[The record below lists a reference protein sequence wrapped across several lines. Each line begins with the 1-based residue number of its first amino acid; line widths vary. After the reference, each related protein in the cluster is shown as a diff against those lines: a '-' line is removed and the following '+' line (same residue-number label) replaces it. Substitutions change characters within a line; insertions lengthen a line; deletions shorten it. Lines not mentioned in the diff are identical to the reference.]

1 MIFSFG
7 AKEILA
13 PEVASRGRNTVS
25 QDRKRLAHDAQGQR
39 VVCARCFRFGGKKEA
54 AGAAVAVIQAGI
66 MGIECYF
73 MIG

>member
-1 MIFSFG
+1 VTELPCEGI
-7 AKEILA
+7 
-13 PEVASRGRNTVS
+13 GRYFKSSEWLTVS